1 MKKGER
7 IPGTEDNL
15 SPGDL
20 KGEILSKL
28 GKADNPFCIEI
39 VQKEHQREKT
49 NFMKLS
55 VKEHSS

>member
-1 MKKGER
+1 MKKGEG

-20 KGEILSKL
+20 KGEFLSKP
-28 GKADNPFCIEI
+28 GKADNLFCIEI
-39 VQKEHQREKT
+39 VQKEHKREKA

-55 VKEHSS
+55 VKEHAS